1 MILANF
7 AGKTLVLESL
17 FATVAAPRACNFI
30 KKKIQHR
37 CFTVKFAKFL
47 RAPFLQN
54 TSGGCFLRKATV
66 TIQQSVQRFF
76 DNIPYAQQI
85 SDDLYLS

>member
-1 MILANF
+1 MILANL

-17 FATVAAPRACNFI
+17 FAKVAGPQAWNFI

-37 CFTVKFAKFL
+37 CFTVKILKFL

-66 TIQQSVQRFF
+66 TIQQSVPRYFN
-76 DNIPYAQQI
+76 NISFAQQI
-85 SDDLYLS
+85 SYHL

>member
-7 AGKTLVLESL
+7 TGKTLVLESL
-17 FATVAAPRACNFI
+17 FTKVASPQACNFI
-30 KKKIQHR
+30 KKKMQHR

>member
-1 MILANF
+1 MILANIT
-7 AGKTLVLESL
+7 GKTLVLESL
-17 FATVAAPRACNFI
+17 FTEVAGPQACNFV

-47 RAPFLQN
+47 RAGFLQN
-54 TSGGCFLRKATV
+54 TSGGCCLRRAIV

-76 DNIPYAQQI
+76 NNIPYTQQI
-85 SDDLYLS
+85 SDHL